1 MKRQP
6 YASLNVFI
14 MMPTLTTYKII
25 SLCMLRFLHKK
36 NALIAKLVL
45 RKEINRY
52 FETID
57 KRI

>member
-6 YASLNVFI
+6 CASLNVFI
-14 MMPTLTTYKII
+14 MMPALTPYKII
-25 SLCMLRFLHKK
+25 LLCMLRFLYKK